1 MQHAGPACP
10 CKCDQHYPS
19 AFGCY
24 GRGLCIA
31 GHSRLGSARL
41 CCTCAHGREYCW
53 RFFNGEAKSC
63 VAGSYLYRPHVLGG
77 RMDGICMNWIW
88 YIITGLCAGI
98 VAGMGMGG
106 GTLLIPVLTLALG
119 LEQHAAQGVNVI
131 AFLPAAVAAL
141 VVHAKA
147 GRLQQRACVP
157 IILAGALGALGA
169 SLLAGVLEAPWLR
182 RMFGVFLVL
191 LACLRVFG
199 KKLKK

>member
-1 MQHAGPACP
+1 MQHVGPACP

-24 GRGLCIA
+24 WRGLCIA
-31 GHSRLGSARL
+31 RHGRLGRARL
-41 CCTCAHGREYCW
+41 YCTCAHGWKHCG
-53 RFFNGEAKSC
+53 RFFNGQVK
-63 VAGSYLYRPHVLGG
+63 AGLVGPHFYRAHVFGG
-77 RMDGICMNWIW
+77 GMDGICMNWIW

-147 GRLQQRACVP
+147 GRLQLRACVP

-199 KKLKK
+199 KRLKK

>member
-1 MQHAGPACP
+1 
-10 CKCDQHYPS
+10 
-19 AFGCY
+19 
-24 GRGLCIA
+24 
-31 GHSRLGSARL
+31 
-41 CCTCAHGREYCW
+41 
-53 RFFNGEAKSC
+53 
-63 VAGSYLYRPHVLGG
+63 
-77 RMDGICMNWIW
+77 MDGICMNWIW

-147 GRLQQRACVP
+147 GRLQLRACVP